1 MFKIL
6 IKIKY
11 IKMMFKLLKIII
23 IIIKFKG
30 MNKMIYITEKKLKV
44 NFNYKA
50 KKSKSSR
57 ICLRNM

>member
-44 NFNYKA
+44 TFNYKA
-50 KKSKSSR
+50 KK
-57 ICLRNM
+57 

>member
-50 KKSKSSR
+50 KK
-57 ICLRNM
+57 